1 MSWKLLQTKHFILFM
16 AKTYCELSPKHI
28 VNNEKESLLNYSL
41 GQVIAPP
48 QTACSQVSNNALSH
62 SVCDG
67 PLLKD
72 NDLCCK
78 DKGYHTD
85 RCLVLCGSHTSPFTS
100 LLLRQSYSV
109 IEAESGPGFTT
120 YPSKLIVILLPQLS
134 QVLGF

>member
-41 GQVIAPP
+41 GQVTAPP

-62 SVCDG
+62 SVC
-67 PLLKD
+67 
-72 NDLCCK
+72 CK
-78 DKGYHTD
+78 DEGYRTD

-109 IEAESGPGFTT
+109 IEAETGPGFTT
-120 YPSKLIVILLPQLS
+120 HPSKLMVILLPQLS
-134 QVLGF
+134 QVLGL